1 MIDHTK
7 LLLVDDDGLVL
18 STMGKGLEQAGYDVT
33 VANNGKQALELAE
46 EDEPDLA
53 ILDIRMPEMSGF
65 EAAQALKEMGI
76 PAIFLS
82 AYNDQEYIKQALA
95 EDAMGYLVKPIDVD
109 QAIPTIEAALDR
121 ARDISELRE
130 ETQRL
135 DKALQTGNQVNVAVG
150 IIMERN
156 KLDRQ
161 AAYELI
167 RGKARSEQRKVKEVA
182 IEILEAWNKI
192 NDI

>member
-1 MIDHTK
+1 MIDNTK

-121 ARDISELRE
+121 ARDIFQLRE
-130 ETQRL
+130 ETERL

>member
-1 MIDHTK
+1 MIDSTK

-18 STMGKGLEQAGYDVT
+18 STMGKGLEQAGYQVAL
-33 VANNGKQALELAE
+33 ANNGKQALELAE
-46 EDEPDLA
+46 EDEPDLV
-53 ILDIRMPEMSGF
+53 ILDVRMPEMSGF
-65 EAAQALKEMGI
+65 EAAQALKKMGI

-82 AYNDQEYIKQALA
+82 AYNDDEYVKQALA

-109 QAIPTIEAALDR
+109 KAIPMIEAALER
-121 ARDISELRE
+121 ARDLSQLRE

-135 DKALQTGNQVNVAVG
+135 DNALQTGNQVNVAVG
-150 IIMERN
+150 IMMERN

-161 AAYELI
+161 SAYELI